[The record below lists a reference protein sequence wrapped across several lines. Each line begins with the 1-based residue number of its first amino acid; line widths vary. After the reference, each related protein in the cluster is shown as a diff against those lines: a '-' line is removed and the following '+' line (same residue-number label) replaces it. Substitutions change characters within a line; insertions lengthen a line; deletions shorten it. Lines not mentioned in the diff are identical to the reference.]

1 MAGKLHENGLWESS
15 RMILPEHKEAILR
28 QLDRLDVRERPE
40 IDEQELELMGSRLM
54 QAMYDEEEVSLLIY
68 DEYQDN
74 ELTGRVVQVDPYK
87 QRIRLEN
94 ESSKEWVNIMDILRI
109 N

>member
-54 QAMYDEEEVSLLIY
+54 QAMHDEEEVSLLIY
-68 DEYQDN
+68 DEYQDK
-74 ELTGRVVQVDPYK
+74 ELQARVVQFDPNK
-87 QRIRLEN
+87 QRIRVEYDGI
-94 ESSKEWVNIMDILRI
+94 KQWVSIMDILRI
-109 N
+109 E

>member
-28 QLDRLDVRERPE
+28 QLDRLDARERPE

-54 QAMYDEEEVSLLIY
+54 QAMHDEEEVSLLIY
-68 DEYQDN
+68 EEYQDK
-74 ELTGRVVQVDPYK
+74 ELTGRVVQFDPNK